1 MPAFGPISRL
11 NLIRALRSAG
21 WQGPYSG
28 GNHQYMTLGTQRLI
42 IPNPHG
48 GDISRNLLG
57 RLLVQANISREEW
70 EKL

>member
-1 MPAFGPISRL
+1 
-11 NLIRALRSAG
+11 
-21 WQGPYSG
+21 
-28 GNHQYMTLGTQRLI
+28 MTLGTQRLI

-48 GDISRNLLG
+48 GDISRSLLG

>member
-1 MPAFGPISRL
+1 VPTFGTIFRL
-11 NLIRALRSAG
+11 NLIRALRSAR
-21 WQGPYSG
+21 WQGTYSG
-28 GNHQYMTLGTQRLI
+28 GNRQYMTLGTQRLI
-42 IPNPHG
+42 IPNAHG